1 MNARSLCLALLLAQ
15 LAAAQSG
22 WSPPSLVTSLNS
34 TAADSGAN
42 LSADGLTAHWA
53 SFRSGD
59 WEIWSAQRATRS
71 APWGAPV
78 LETALSDSTAVDGE
92 PALSADG
99 LTIYLGS
106 MRPGGAG
113 SFDIL
118 RATRATPSA
127 PWGTPSFVT
136 EVNSAFAESSPTI
149 TADGLELYFLT
160 TGWSAPNPPQNSI
173 HVARRANTGSPFGTP
188 ALVAELASPNTHRDV
203 DISPDGLNI
212 VYTQYDP
219 GTARLRVHRAERAS
233 RGAPFG
239 TPVVLTE
246 FDRVGTATG
255 VYALSRTRDGLEALL
270 SVGFPSG
277 SGGQE
282 LMTTRFDGL
291 TVEGVPAV
299 ASPAVLRYR
308 DSGSA
313 GSLFALALAAGNTG
327 FDLGGRR
334 VPIDLDA
341 LFTFTLAVNVPTFTT
356 GFAGNL
362 DAQGQ
367 AIATVQ
373 NPRAE
378 FIGIALWACAF
389 TVDFTAP
396 FALETISNA
405 VPLELQ

>member
-1 MNARSLCLALLLAQ
+1 
-15 LAAAQSG
+15 
-22 WSPPSLVTSLNS
+22 
-34 TAADSGAN
+34 
-42 LSADGLTAHWA
+42 
-53 SFRSGD
+53 
-59 WEIWSAQRATRS
+59 
-71 APWGAPV
+71 
-78 LETALSDSTAVDGE
+78 
-92 PALSADG
+92 
-99 LTIYLGS
+99 
-106 MRPGGAG
+106 
-113 SFDIL
+113 
-118 RATRATPSA
+118 
-127 PWGTPSFVT
+127 
-136 EVNSAFAESSPTI
+136 
-149 TADGLELYFLT
+149 
-160 TGWSAPNPPQNSI
+160 
-173 HVARRANTGSPFGTP
+173 
-188 ALVAELASPNTHRDV
+188 
-203 DISPDGLNI
+203 
-212 VYTQYDP
+212 
-219 GTARLRVHRAERAS
+219 
-233 RGAPFG
+233 
-239 TPVVLTE
+239 
-246 FDRVGTATG
+246 
-255 VYALSRTRDGLEALL
+255 
-270 SVGFPSG
+270 
-277 SGGQE
+277 
-282 LMTTRFDGL
+282 MTTRFDGL